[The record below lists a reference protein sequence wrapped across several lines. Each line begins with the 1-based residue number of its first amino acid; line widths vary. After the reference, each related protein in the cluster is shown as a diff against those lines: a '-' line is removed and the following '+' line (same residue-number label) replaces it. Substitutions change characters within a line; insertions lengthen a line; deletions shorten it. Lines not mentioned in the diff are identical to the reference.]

1 MRSRPLRPPA
11 HSTAQHSTA
20 LRGSA
25 LRSLVRGCPGARPN
39 HAFLEHCC
47 AVIEQG
53 CCPRAFLIQRCDAY
67 VTIAA
72 HLEDVVEKPVGV
84 KVVGVDRELV
94 QVALAQFG
102 EVVEAAPKAAAQV
115 SLHERVDDDQELRPI
130 NASSAPAFVR
140 SMRASHE
147 ASAAGAQQ
155 GAQQDEYSGRP
166 SLEFNFSQTAT
177 DRDDQYLY
185 LMAMA
190 MMAIVVAR

>member
-1 MRSRPLRPPA
+1 M
-11 HSTAQHSTA
+11 
-20 LRGSA
+20 
-25 LRSLVRGCPGARPN
+25 RGCPGARPN

-47 AVIEQG
+47 AVIEQC

-130 NASSAPAFVR
+130 NASSAPDFV
-140 SMRASHE
+140 SSLHASHE
-147 ASAAGAQQ
+147 AQLAPNKAPNKTSTRGAP
-155 GAQQDEYSGRP
+155 ASSSTLTKRLRTVMTNTY
-166 SLEFNFSQTAT
+166 
-177 DRDDQYLY
+177 
-185 LMAMA
+185 
-190 MMAIVVAR
+190 I